1 MYRGLLRTVGEKGA
15 FRMEKRKSGFFEKVF
30 TPIPPKGKPVVPSN
44 LIIAHNPKLRYNT
57 DDTYK

>member
-15 FRMEKRKSGFFEKVF
+15 FRMGKRKTGFFEKHS
-30 TPIPPKGKPVVPSN
+30 PKGKPVVPPN

>member
-1 MYRGLLRTVGEKGA
+1 MYRGLLRTVGEKRA

-30 TPIPPKGKPVVPSN
+30 TPPKEKPIVPSN

>member
-15 FRMEKRKSGFFEKVF
+15 FRMGKKTDFLKRPF
-30 TPIPPKGKPVVPSN
+30 PKEKPVVPPN

>member
-1 MYRGLLRTVGEKGA
+1 MYRGLRRTVGEKGA

-30 TPIPPKGKPVVPSN
+30 THKEKPVVPSN

>member
-30 TPIPPKGKPVVPSN
+30 TPKEKPVVPSN

-57 DDTYK
+57 DDTYR

>member
-1 MYRGLLRTVGEKGA
+1 MYRGLLRAAGEKGA

-30 TPIPPKGKPVVPSN
+30 TLKGKPVVPSN